1 MTASWKRLL
10 LAGGLTVPA
19 VAALAERAP
28 VQVLDLE
35 PEATLFFLGFPMIY
49 GLLSI
54 PAVDRGLAR
63 LWPGFPAALDP
74 VFERVEKTPFSPFE
88 KGRCFVGRGQAMSL
102 LVGAALDDGPG
113 LRWGQIYGPSG
124 MGKTRLGLEWLK
136 ALRGRGWDAGLL
148 RGELSAAELRR
159 AIFRRRPTAIL
170 IDDADADPALW
181 EKLDAL
187 AQLPWRRPARV
198 LFTSTATLN
207 PPSDLPPESLERLK
221 AARDAGPGGSMLV
234 AKLTRHD
241 VALWRATGDLRP
253 AARGGRGE
261 RPAAPPE
268 ADALATASTGRPFFV
283 RLLADVGAVSH
294 PWRAVA
300 ALADARVAAAAKALG
315 RRGPELLALAALAG
329 PFPLAEAAAVLELKK
344 PPRAGR
350 LARAL
355 PELATAP
362 PGVLPA
368 LRPGLLAV
376 EVALRV
382 LASLDPW
389 ARERLGEKAF
399 ELNPAAAAARFA
411 VIDAERGEALD
422 MFRRDAEAAM
432 AAEQALQEAA
442 EPALQ
447 ETAAAETGTG

>member
-1 MTASWKRLL
+1 MTAAWKRLL
-10 LAGGLTVPA
+10 LAGGLAVPA

-28 VQVLDLE
+28 VRVLDLE

-54 PAVDRGLAR
+54 SAVDRGLAR

-74 VFERVEKTPFSPFE
+74 ALERVEKTPFSPFE

-113 LRWGQIYGPSG
+113 FRWGQIYGAPG

-148 RGELSAAELRR
+148 RAEMTAADVAR
-159 AIFRRRPTAIL
+159 AYFRRRPTAIL
-170 IDDADADPALW
+170 IDDADSDPALW
-181 EKLDAL
+181 DKLDAL
-187 AQLPWRRPARV
+187 ARLPWSRPARV
-198 LFTSTATLN
+198 LLTTATTLN
-207 PPSDLPPESLERLK
+207 PSGDLAPDALERLK
-221 AARDAGPGGSMLV
+221 AARDEGPGGSMP
-234 AKLTRHD
+234 AGKLSRHD

-253 AARGGRGE
+253 SAQAGRGARGRGSVN
-261 RPAAPPE
+261 PPE
-268 ADALATASTGRPFFV
+268 ADALAAGSAGRPFFV
-283 RLLADVGAVSH
+283 RLLADVAADSH
-294 PWRAVA
+294 PWRVLAGQ
-300 ALADARVAAAAKALG
+300 ADARVAAAAKALG

-329 PFPLAEAAAVLELKK
+329 PFPLAQATTVLELKK

-350 LARAL
+350 LTRAF
-355 PELATAP
+355 PELAVAA

-399 ELNPAAAAARFA
+399 ELNAAAATARFA
-411 VIDAERGEALD
+411 QIDAERPEVLE
-422 MFRRDAEAAM
+422 MFRRDAEVAM
-432 AAEQALQEAA
+432 AAEQAPPEA
-442 EPALQ
+442 PAV
-447 ETAAAETGTG
+447 ETQTA